1 MVFRVGNGW
10 SLMVE
15 GRWLNNLEGRKQ
27 TLGSSAK
34 KKMFRSD
41 CKIGR
46 DSEYLT

>member
-34 KKMFRSD
+34 KKCLDRTA
-41 CKIGR
+41 KLA
-46 DSEYLT
+46 ETVNT